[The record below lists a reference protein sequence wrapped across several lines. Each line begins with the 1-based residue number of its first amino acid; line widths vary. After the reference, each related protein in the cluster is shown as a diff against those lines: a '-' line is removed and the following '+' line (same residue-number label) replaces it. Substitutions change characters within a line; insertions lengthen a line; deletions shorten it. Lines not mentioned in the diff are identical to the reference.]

1 MYREQ
6 KSKRF
11 FVKLFSSKKV
21 CRSRAAPLRGLEQ
34 SSISGV
40 SPTGRRTT
48 NEKMNNPITI
58 HTLVNRIMFA
68 TLVANSEHT
77 RALLRQPMPKG
88 EAKAP
93 LFLRTHYP
101 SAAENATGWGMWQL
115 PADNGLPQIS
125 CIYYTTNT
133 LAYQAKSIKKH
144 ALNERAFDN
153 KLIPSCSEPQPEP
166 LTDRVSL

>member
-48 NEKMNNPITI
+48 NEKMNNPLTI

-68 TLVANSEHT
+68 ALVANSEHT

-101 SAAENATGWGMWQL
+101 SAAENAMGWTQTTVC
-115 PADNGLPQIS
+115 PQIS